1 MQNKFSSEQIELL
14 QSLIGGTLSYV
25 AGPNLSPNLIS
36 DYVIIALE
44 STFIGLQGD
53 IYTGNFEGFAE
64 TYSTIRISTADPSEV
79 SKSRDKGNQYFF
91 KKNEKI
97 SELFL
102 VRDEIRGF
110 QDGNKSWDY
119 VTDVGVV
126 LQLESGIVAISKL
139 SYHDEM
145 LQVTYLK
152 DLQLEKIPE
161 TLGRFENNLHS
172 NFTTARSLVRL

>member
-1 MQNKFSSEQIELL
+1 MQNKFSSKQTELL
-14 QSLIGGTLSYV
+14 RSLLGSSLSYV
-25 AGPNLSPNLIS
+25 AGPNLSPDLIS

-64 TYSTIRISTADPSEV
+64 TYSTIRISQADLADI

-97 SELFL
+97 SEVFL
-102 VRDEIRGF
+102 VRDEICGF
-110 QDGNKSWDY
+110 QDGNPVWEY
-119 VTDVGVV
+119 VTDIGVV
-126 LQLESGIVAISKL
+126 LGLESGIVAITKL

-145 LQVTYLK
+145 LQVTYLE
-152 DLQLEKIPE
+152 DLQLEEIPD
-161 TLGRFENNLHS
+161 TLGRFENDFHS
-172 NFTTARSLVRL
+172 NFTRTRSLIRL